1 MARLLERFNQHILPE
16 LRKELGKENVM
27 SLPRLEKI
35 VLSMGV
41 GQAVTEKKRMEAAV
55 RELSLVS
62 GQKAIICKAK
72 KSVSNFKVRKGYSI
86 GCMVTLRGRRMFE
99 FLDRL
104 INTAIPRL
112 RDFRG
117 LNPRSFDGRGN
128 YSMGVPDQTIFP
140 EIDLASMPTIQ
151 GMNITFVTTARSD
164 TEGHALLRELGMPF
178 RRAEGQSDH

>member
-16 LRKELGKENVM
+16 LGKELGKENVM

-62 GQKAIICKAK
+62 GQKAVICKAK
-72 KSVSNFKVRKGYSI
+72 KSVSNFKVRKGYAI

-104 INTAIPRL
+104 ISVVIPRM

-117 LNPRSFDGRGN
+117 LSPQAFDGHGN
-128 YSMGVPDQTIFP
+128 YSMGLQEQSVFP
-140 EIDLASMPTIQ
+140 EIDLDDIEYAQ
-151 GMNITFVTTARSD
+151 GLNITVVTTARD
-164 TEGHALLRELGMPF
+164 DAEGKALLARLGMPF
-178 RRAEGQSDH
+178 RS

>member
-1 MARLLERFNQHILPE
+1 MARLLERFNQQILPE

-27 SLPRLEKI
+27 SLPKLEKI

-41 GQAVTEKKRMEAAV
+41 GQAVSEKKRMQAAV

-104 INTAIPRL
+104 ISVVIPRM

-117 LNPRSFDGRGN
+117 LSPQAFDGHGN
-128 YSMGVPDQTIFP
+128 YSMGLQEQSVFP
-140 EIDLASMPTIQ
+140 EIDLDNIEYAQ
-151 GMNITFVTTARSD
+151 GLNITVVTTARD
-164 TEGHALLRELGMPF
+164 DAEGKALLARLGMPF
-178 RRAEGQSDH
+178 RN

>member
-104 INTAIPRL
+104 ISVVIPRM

-117 LNPRSFDGRGN
+117 LSPQAFDGHGN
-128 YSMGVPDQTIFP
+128 YSMGLQEQSVFP
-140 EIDLASMPTIQ
+140 EIDLDNIEYAQ
-151 GMNITFVTTARSD
+151 GLNITVVTTARD
-164 TEGHALLRELGMPF
+164 DAEGKALLARLGMPF
-178 RRAEGQSDH
+178 RN